1 MAQRNPPRAQQRD
14 DPSLAPRRRWAFWL
28 GVALC
33 GVALGGC
40 AGSSAGPTQPTGV
53 GPAAK
58 VVFTVQPSNA
68 AAGAVNTPAVQVTVQ
83 DAQGNTVT
91 TATTSIT
98 VAIGTNPASG
108 TLAGTKTVAAA
119 SGVAT
124 FSTLSLNIVGSG
136 YTLTATATGLTSAT
150 SSAFNISAGAA
161 AKLVFTVQP
170 SNAAAGA
177 MNTPAVQVTVQDA
190 QGNTVTTATTS
201 ITVAIGTNP
210 ASGTLSGATTVA
222 ALNGVATFSA
232 LSLNAAG
239 TGYTLTASAT
249 GLTGATSN
257 AFNISVGLTT
267 VTGSVIDGST
277 GSGIQG
283 AVAHFLRSGVQVAQ
297 VTAGTGGLYHTTL
310 TPGTYDVSAEAT
322 GYVGV
327 TLYNTVVSGTT
338 TVIEPLTLV
347 PTSPFPG
354 GISGSI
360 VDART
365 GVGISGATV
374 ELRLGMNAV
383 SGAPL
388 ATTSSDALGQYQ
400 FSSLSANTYT
410 VLVNATGYTTAVRT
424 GIDGGGTAVSGQNVA
439 LSSVGSSTEVRIVLT
454 WGISPSD
461 LDSHL
466 TGPTADASRFHVYYP
481 ARGSLSGPPWA
492 ALDIDDVT
500 SYGPETITIVQ
511 QLFGVYRYSFHDY
524 TDLASTSSVALAN
537 SGARVDVYRG
547 STLISS
553 FFPPP
558 QDGTL
563 WTVFELQGEQL
574 TAVNTM
580 TYESNPST
588 VQVRRVTAGG
598 VGNDA
603 MVIHADVTAHPKP

>member
-1 MAQRNPPRAQQRD
+1 MAQRNPPRAQAQD
-14 DPSLAPRRRWAFWL
+14 DPSLPPRRRWAFWL

-53 GPAAK
+53 GP
-58 VVFTVQPSNA
+58 
-68 AAGAVNTPAVQVTVQ
+68 
-83 DAQGNTVT
+83 
-91 TATTSIT
+91 
-98 VAIGTNPASG
+98 
-108 TLAGTKTVAAA
+108 
-119 SGVAT
+119 
-124 FSTLSLNIVGSG
+124 
-136 YTLTATATGLTSAT
+136 
-150 SSAFNISAGAA
+150 A

-201 ITVAIGTNP
+201 ITLAIGTNP

-297 VTAGTGGLYHTTL
+297 VTAGTDGLYHTTL

-424 GIDGGGTAVSGQNVA
+424 GIVVGGTAVSGQNVA
-439 LSSVGSSTEVRIVLT
+439 LSSVGSSTELRIVLT
-454 WGISPSD
+454 WGAQPPDI
-461 LDSHL
+461 DSHL
-466 TGPTADASRFHVYYP
+466 TGPTADGGRFHVYFAAP
-481 ARGSLSGPPWA
+481 GSLTGTPWA

-511 QLFGVYRYSFHDY
+511 QLSGVYRYSVHDY
-524 TDLASTSSVALAN
+524 SDRVSTSSTALAT

-547 STLISS
+547 SSLITS

-580 TYESNPST
+580 TYESSPSS
-588 VQVRRVTAGG
+588 VQAPRVTAGG

>member
-1 MAQRNPPRAQQRD
+1 MTQPNQPRALEQD
-14 DPSLAPRRRWAFWL
+14 DPSRAPRRPWAFWL

-33 GVALGGC
+33 SVAVGGC
-40 AGSSAGPTQPTGV
+40 AKNSVGPAQT

-58 VVFTVQPSNA
+58 LVFTVQPSNA
-68 AAGAVNTPAVQVTVQ
+68 AAGAMNTPGVQVTVQ

-91 TATTSIT
+91 TANTSIT

-119 SGVAT
+119 RGVAT
-124 FSTLSLNIVGSG
+124 FSTLSLNLVGTG
-136 YTLTATATGLTSAT
+136 YTLTATATGLTGAT
-150 SSAFNISAGAA
+150 SSAFNISAGPA
-161 AKLVFTVQP
+161 AKVVFTVQP

-201 ITVAIGTNP
+201 ITLAIGTNP

-424 GIDGGGTAVSGQNVA
+424 GIVVGGTAVSGQNVA
-439 LSSVGSSTEVRIVLT
+439 LSSVGSSTELRIVLT
-454 WGISPSD
+454 WGAQPPDI
-461 LDSHL
+461 DSHL
-466 TGPTADASRFHVYYP
+466 TGPTADGGRFHVYFAAP
-481 ARGSLSGPPWA
+481 GSLTGTPWA

-511 QLFGVYRYSFHDY
+511 QLSGVYRYSVHDY
-524 TDLASTSSVALAN
+524 SDRFSTSSTALAT

-547 STLISS
+547 SSLITS